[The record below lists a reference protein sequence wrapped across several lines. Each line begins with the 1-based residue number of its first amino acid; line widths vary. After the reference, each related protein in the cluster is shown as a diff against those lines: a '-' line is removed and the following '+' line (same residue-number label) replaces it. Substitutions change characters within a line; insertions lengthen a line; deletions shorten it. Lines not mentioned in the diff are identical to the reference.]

1 MKIVDFLSKRAIT
14 VNLKNTTKE
23 ETIKELVDL
32 LVVAGD
38 VEKKDRAKLV
48 ESLMARESLGSTAI
62 GHNVGIPHT
71 KLDCVKKLVA
81 AFGISQRGV
90 DFDSLDGEPVYIFF
104 LLLAPQDSAGPHLK
118 ALARISRL
126 TKDKFFRDALR
137 QTKDVKGVLRI
148 ISQEDEKRI

>member
-1 MKIVDFLSKRAIT
+1 MKISDFLSKKAIT
-14 VNLKNTTKE
+14 VNLKNTSKE

-32 LVVAGD
+32 LISSGEVD
-38 VEKKDRAKLV
+38 KKDRAKLV
-48 ESLMARESLGSTAI
+48 ESLMAREALGSTAI

-71 KLDCVKKLVA
+71 KIECVKRLVA
-81 AFGISQRGV
+81 AFGLSQRGV

-126 TKDKFFRDALR
+126 TKDKFFRDTLR
-137 QTKDVKGVLRI
+137 QAKDAKNLVKI
-148 ISQEDEKRI
+148 ICQEDEKRI